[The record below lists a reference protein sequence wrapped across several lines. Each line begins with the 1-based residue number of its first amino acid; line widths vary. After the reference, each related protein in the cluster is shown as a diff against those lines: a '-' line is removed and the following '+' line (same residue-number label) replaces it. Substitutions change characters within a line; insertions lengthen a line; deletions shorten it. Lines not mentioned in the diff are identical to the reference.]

1 MPQKSVSI
9 DLESKPLS
17 RRKLKQLV
25 KDPAASAAAVQLHY
39 VSDSLEGI
47 KRIRKDGSFMYTF
60 EGREISD
67 EKILSRIRLMVL
79 PPAWEQVWICK
90 HASGHL
96 QATGIDAAGRKQYRY
111 HPVWNALRS
120 QTKFIQLI
128 EFGRA
133 LPGIRTAIQHDLSRS
148 GLPQEKVLALLIEI
162 MLHTGIRIGN
172 NEYEKLYGSFGL
184 TTLKN
189 KHVQFSGTEVKFHFK
204 GKKGVVQDIS
214 LRSRKLANAIRKC
227 REIPGKELFQYYTED
242 GGHQPLDSG
251 DVNNYIK
258 TISGGAFTA
267 KDFRTWTGSLAA
279 IEAFRIL
286 ELESDTPAAIKRN
299 VNQVL
304 DEVANFLGN
313 TRTVCRK
320 YYVHPAIIELYE
332 KGKLISYLKELE
344 TGVYI
349 PENGL
354 KKEEEL
360 LLKILSMG

>member
-1 MPQKSVSI
+1 MTTA
-9 DLESKPLS
+9 LESKPLS
-17 RRKLKQLV
+17 RRKLKQIV

-39 VSDSLEGI
+39 VCDSTEGI
-47 KRIRKDGSFMYTF
+47 IRIRQGGNFIYKF
-60 EGREISD
+60 EGKEISD
-67 EKILSRIRLMVL
+67 EKVLNRIQSLVL
-79 PPAWEQVWICK
+79 PPAWDKVWICK
-90 HASGHL
+90 HEAGHL

-120 QTKFIQLI
+120 QTKFVQLTD
-128 EFGRA
+128 FGRS
-133 LPGIRTAIQHDLSRS
+133 LPDIRNAIRQDLSKP

-162 MLHTGIRIGN
+162 MLQTGIRIGN
-172 NEYEKLYGSFGL
+172 NEYEKLYGSIGL

-204 GKKGVVQDIS
+204 GKKGVIQDIS
-214 LRSRKLANAIRKC
+214 LRGRKLANAIRKC

-279 IEAFRIL
+279 IEAFRNL
-286 ELESDTPAAIKRN
+286 EFEADTAAAIKRN

-304 DEVANFLGN
+304 DEVAQFLGN
-313 TRTVCRK
+313 TRTVCKK

-332 KGKLISYLKELE
+332 NGKLQSFLSEFD
-344 TGVYI
+344 TRPDI
-349 PENGL
+349 PGNGL
-354 KKEEEL
+354 KMEEEL
-360 LLKILSMG
+360 LLKILAKV